1 MKQTSLTANKNAN
14 KSGLKINHK
23 KQILKVLTKK
33 MTGREITIKSGLDYH
48 AVMRRMS
55 ELEVDNKV
63 VTDGVNKGFTNYR
76 KIK

>member
-63 VTDGVNKGFTNYR
+63 VTDGSKKGFTNYR
-76 KIK
+76 KKK